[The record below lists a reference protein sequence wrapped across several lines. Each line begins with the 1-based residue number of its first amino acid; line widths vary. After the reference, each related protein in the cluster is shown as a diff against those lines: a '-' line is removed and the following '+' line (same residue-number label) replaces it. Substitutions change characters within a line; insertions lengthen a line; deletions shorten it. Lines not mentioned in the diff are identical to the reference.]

1 MTMREILIYL
11 YLKYDKDWDR
21 IYEAICTKEKID
33 KFELINTLEYEDL
46 TSYITIID
54 NNYPS
59 KYKSQ
64 FKPPFV
70 LEIRDESRCC

>member
-1 MTMREILIYL
+1 MSMREIIIYL
-11 YLKYDKDWDR
+11 YLKYNKDWDR
-21 IYEAICTKEKID
+21 IYEAIRNKEPID
-33 KFELINTLEYEDL
+33 KLDMKDTLEYEDL

-70 LEIRDESRCC
+70 LEIKDESRCC

>member
-11 YLKYDKDWDR
+11 YIKYNKDWDR
-21 IYEAICTKEKID
+21 IYKAICNKEPID
-33 KFELINTLEYEDL
+33 KFDMKDTLEYEDL

-59 KYKSQ
+59 KYNSQ

-70 LEIRDESRCC
+70 LEIKDESRCC